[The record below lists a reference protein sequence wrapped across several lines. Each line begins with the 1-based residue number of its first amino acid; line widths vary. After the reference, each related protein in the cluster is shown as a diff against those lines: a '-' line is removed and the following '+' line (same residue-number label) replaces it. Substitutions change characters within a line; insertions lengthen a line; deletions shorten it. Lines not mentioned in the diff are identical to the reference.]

1 MLILMIIAEYIEDEE
16 DSELAQMQISKIQT
30 YLSSY
35 QTSQSDQQQTYKSNI
50 ERHAFLIQ
58 ILQIQQKILTDK
70 YTAMFISEGV
80 KLGDS

>member
-1 MLILMIIAEYIEDEE
+1 
-16 DSELAQMQISKIQT
+16 MQISKIQT